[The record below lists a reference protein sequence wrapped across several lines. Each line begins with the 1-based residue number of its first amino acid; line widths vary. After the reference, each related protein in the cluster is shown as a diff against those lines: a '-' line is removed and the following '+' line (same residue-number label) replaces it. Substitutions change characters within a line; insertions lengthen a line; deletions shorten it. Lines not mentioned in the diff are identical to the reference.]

1 MISQR
6 AGSCSFDSTSFLF
19 PEASV
24 RYLLPNILCL
34 LDCRQYR
41 LQHNTSIGLNMLSK
55 SAQPKKHRRIWK
67 ATRCL
72 IGGAQRRATTG
83 PQPKG
88 CTRGVWRQAHAAAA
102 ANHPRVAA
110 RRCNCNWGAPPG
122 CAHPAPRPPMPP
134 PPATPLCLAG
144 GDLRVVRPKSPRP
157 FSTSILLPHCP
168 AFEPPPLPVPTTT
181 RLETSSTTD
190 LPMAAPRNSLPPP
203 GTLAL
208 RFLTRTLSRR

>member
-1 MISQR
+1 
-6 AGSCSFDSTSFLF
+6 
-19 PEASV
+19 
-24 RYLLPNILCL
+24 
-34 LDCRQYR
+34 
-41 LQHNTSIGLNMLSK
+41 
-55 SAQPKKHRRIWK
+55 
-67 ATRCL
+67 
-72 IGGAQRRATTG
+72 
-83 PQPKG
+83 
-88 CTRGVWRQAHAAAA
+88 
-102 ANHPRVAA
+102 
-110 RRCNCNWGAPPG
+110 
-122 CAHPAPRPPMPP
+122 MPP

-208 RFLTRTLSRR
+208 RFLTRQPADVSLTGSLTNQGPGAARASKPPRGASCVLPPCDAPARALPFPAHNVPPPAHPHVPFPS